1 MFQIT
6 RRADYAVRILLDL
19 GAQPDGDWTQAQA
32 IARRMGVPQPFLH
45 KITADLVDAGL
56 VRTCPGPTGGL
67 ALARL
72 AAEIN
77 LLQVLEA
84 IDGPICLNICLRRP
98 RECPRDRICP
108 AHTFWGRLQ
117 ASLVQQL
124 RSATLDALVAE
135 ARALPAARR
144 PADLQ
149 PIFPEAFRVQ

>member
-6 RRADYAVRILLDL
+6 RRADYAIRILLDL
-19 GAQPDGDWTQAQA
+19 GAQPAGQWSPARA

-45 KITADLVDAGL
+45 KITADLVEAGL
-56 VRTCPGPTGGL
+56 VCTFPGPSGGL
-67 ALARL
+67 ALACP

-77 LLQVLEA
+77 LLQALEA
-84 IDGPICLNICLRRP
+84 IDGPICLNSCLLRL

-124 RSATLDALVAE
+124 RAATLDQLVAE
-135 ARALPAARR
+135 ARALQDTPR
-144 PADLQ
+144 PIPLQ
-149 PIFPEAFRVQ
+149 PIFPEGIRVS